1 MRGEIGVKVKNVTE
15 LVELF
20 FTSGEQT
27 QTISNTRL
35 YQTPNSTDTTLE
47 IWLYQ
52 TRIAR
57 ISKDGKLYITYG
69 NYDASSTST
78 KRLWAILSDSS
89 LNLSREKIGYY
100 TKLARTNQPNEVEII
115 EYKK

>member
-1 MRGEIGVKVKNVTE
+1 MARIGVRVKSITE

-27 QTISNTRL
+27 QSVSNTCLLHSEEPDTRL
-35 YQTPNSTDTTLE
+35 E
-47 IWLYQ
+47 FWLYN
-52 TRIAR
+52 TCIAR
-57 ISKDGKLYITYG
+57 ISNDGRLFITYG
-69 NYDASSTST
+69 KYGSSMTTS

-89 LNLSREKIGYY
+89 LNLSKEKIGYY
-100 TKLARTNQPNEVEII
+100 TKLARNNQPNEVEII